1 MKTEAFF
8 LLLGRGNMPVILA
21 RKRGNIREDRDHPLA
36 AVARALAGAAL
47 WRKQEK
53 RELRKDS
60 SLRAD
65 IKKRGCLVFE
75 IASLF
80 W

>member
-1 MKTEAFF
+1 
-8 LLLGRGNMPVILA
+8 MPVILA

-60 SLRAD
+60 SLR
-65 IKKRGCLVFE
+65 V
-75 IASLF
+75 
-80 W
+80 